1 MASRIVDPYE
11 SPTFGKS
18 LLLRVDGA
26 IGAMSL
32 SPNGRDAVLAGRR
45 GLFLI
50 DLDDPFFLHVGY
62 II

>member
-1 MASRIVDPYE
+1 MTSRKLNPYE
-11 SPTFGKS
+11 SSTFENS

-45 GLFLI
+45 GLL
-50 DLDDPFFLHVGY
+50 LLT
-62 II
+62 